1 MLDPWISFSIKA
13 WKLGFEAQNVIALRL
28 MRMAA
33 GGARADAE
41 AGLMVSEKMVA
52 AGEAQLAA
60 TTAFMQGH
68 KDHVVAGKALAVYGK
83 HVNSNKQRLSRR

>member
-41 AGLMVSEKMVA
+41 ASRMVSEKMVA

-68 KDHVVAGKALAVYGK
+68 KDHVVAGKALAVYSK
-83 HVNSNKQRLSRR
+83 HVNSNKRRLSRR